1 MVTSPLSH
9 LGYKAN
15 INSIGSYHSYAVAVF
30 ILGNELPRKVI
41 NAKIAQIMLKT

>member
-30 ILGNELPRKVI
+30 ILGNELPRRVI